1 MPRMAQSPFDFL
13 MRCRKIEIFVYNLY
27 VLNVGCYLKD
37 LKPVLDTY
45 SGYGCYLLK
54 LLGGGGGGGQP
65 PQVLW
70 KIRERQQSCNL
81 GSAGRHHGEDGKWG
95 APPTSFCLSSAL
107 SLLLVRICPLS
118 SSGTVIHFRAF
129 VLISSEHHQA
139 TAAHIFSLLL
149 IPHSLYSYTNSDY
162 RTLSLCL
169 PRLGLSL
176 LLTHCTPLQSASR
189 SQVTMP
195 FGQFVRLTMREA
207 VLTLLWFISAT
218 TTLTT
223 SHE

>member
-1 MPRMAQSPFDFL
+1 MAQSPFDFL

-54 LLGGGGGGGQP
+54 LLGGGGGGGGQP

-118 SSGTVIHFRAF
+118 SSGTVIQLSSLCVDLIRAPSGH
-129 VLISSEHHQA
+129 SS
-139 TAAHIFSLLL
+139 
-149 IPHSLYSYTNSDY
+149 PHLQFAFDSS
-162 RTLSLCL
+162 LSLFIYQ
-169 PRLGLSL
+169 LGL
-176 LLTHCTPLQSASR
+176 
-189 SQVTMP
+189 
-195 FGQFVRLTMREA
+195 
-207 VLTLLWFISAT
+207 
-218 TTLTT
+218 
-223 SHE
+223 

>member
-1 MPRMAQSPFDFL
+1 MAA
-13 MRCRKIEIFVYNLY
+13 
-27 VLNVGCYLKD
+27 
-37 LKPVLDTY
+37 
-45 SGYGCYLLK
+45 
-54 LLGGGGGGGQP
+54 GGGGSLHKCFGKSEKDNRVATWEALAGITEKMGSGVHLQLP
-65 PQVLW
+65 SVCLLPSLCCWCESVL
-70 KIRERQQSCNL
+70 
-81 GSAGRHHGEDGKWG
+81 SAAQELW
-95 APPTSFCLSSAL
+95 SS
-107 SLLLVRICPLS
+107 
-118 SSGTVIHFRAF
+118 FRAF

-223 SHE
+223 SHEWFLWNGFQQPSWGPWNAK